1 VQHVH
6 VEVNVRQEAATSF
19 DALPPELFMRIVAE
33 SLCAGA
39 GAAPSFRLVNK
50 TWMGAHDGA
59 SRKLRLT
66 LRSSADP
73 DDSAFHPA
81 AVHPLKLPSLL
92 QQFGCLR
99 TLNLVRCPTSGRTS
113 GPTAPRPP
121 PGHTGTQAQGHHQGG
136 GGAGGAQTH
145 GGAREPPPGTYSDGQ
160 DANRTTR
167 VWHRATE
174 HGPGRRDNAPT
185 LSRCTYSPRYG
196 LHSCSR
202 DHPVRTAACTRWWSW
217 RRARWRC

>member
-1 VQHVH
+1 MQHVH

-121 PGHTGTQAQGHHQGG
+121 RTTCFLA
-136 GGAGGAQTH
+136 GAGD
-145 GGAREPPPGTYSDGQ
+145 AR
-160 DANRTTR
+160 
-167 VWHRATE
+167 
-174 HGPGRRDNAPT
+174 
-185 LSRCTYSPRYG
+185 
-196 LHSCSR
+196 
-202 DHPVRTAACTRWWSW
+202 VRTRGAPLHRLLRHRGAEVRDPP
-217 RRARWRC
+217 